1 MQRDELARRAKWGQT
16 SMLSNKRG
24 CPKRT
29 KVGLDRVSV
38 VPLDWSTDDTRAIK
52 KNSYK
57 GLGVSCMKD
66 EYELAQDSMY

>member
-1 MQRDELARRAKWGQT
+1 
-16 SMLSNKRG
+16 MLSNKRR

-29 KVGLDRVSV
+29 NVGLDRMSI

-66 EYELAQDSMY
+66 EYELAQDSRY

>member
-1 MQRDELARRAKWGQT
+1 M
-16 SMLSNKRG
+16 
-24 CPKRT
+24 T

-66 EYELAQDSMY
+66 EYELAQDSRY